1 MMHRLFP
8 SFIGLPPRAASAS
21 RFASRLLGGLLC
33 LCVAAGL
40 TLTGPQP
47 AAAQGGTLRIAA
59 VVNDGIISL
68 FELEVRLSLTL
79 LGASLPNTRE
89 NRQRLAGQVLRG
101 MIDEKLQMQEAQR
114 LGITVP
120 EQEVAEAIRRIEMQ
134 NQMPPGGLENML
146 ASQNIPKRSLEDQ
159 LTSALAW
166 RRVVS
171 RRFSSAV
178 EISDEE
184 INEQLAQIESRRGQ
198 PEVLVKEILLPV
210 DSPDREAEVR
220 SFAERLVSQ
229 LREGVPFEGL
239 AQQFSQ
245 SASARVGGDIGW
257 IGADALDEPLAQA
270 IADLPAGRVT
280 EPLRTV
286 LGFYILKVEDRRVRE
301 QAPPSDALVSLRQ
314 IALPVPLDAPPQR
327 LQEISDRMREAVAQ
341 TAGCETLADVA
352 KSLDAPDPIDLG
364 RVRQGDLSPAIRDA
378 VAPVAVGR
386 ASAPVPLPGGVAVF
400 VVCERESVMSDLPSR
415 PEVRQRLENEKLE
428 VLARRLMRDLRRA
441 AFIDIRV

>member
-1 MMHRLFP
+1 MMHRLFRP
-8 SFIGLPPRAASAS
+8 SFGLPPVNALAR
-21 RFASRLLGGLLC
+21 RLLGGLLC
-33 LCVAAGL
+33 LCMGAWL
-40 TLTGPQP
+40 TVGGVQP
-47 AAAQGGTLRIAA
+47 AVAQGGTLRIAA

-68 FELEVRLSLTL
+68 FELELRLSLTL

-114 LGITVP
+114 VGITVP
-120 EQEVAEAIRRIEMQ
+120 DQEIADAIRRIEAQ
-134 NQMPPGGLENML
+134 NRMPPGGLENML
-146 ASQNIPKRSLEDQ
+146 ASQNIPRKTLEDQ
-159 LTSALAW
+159 LAAALAW
-166 RRVVS
+166 RRVVA

-184 INEQLAQIESRRGQ
+184 INEQLAQIEARRGQ

-210 DSPDREAEVR
+210 DSPEREAEVR
-220 SFAERLVSQ
+220 NFAERLVSQ
-229 LREGVPFEGL
+229 YRDGAPFDGL

-257 IGADALDEPLAQA
+257 IGADALDEPLARA
-270 IADLPAGRVT
+270 IADLPAGQVT
-280 EPLRTV
+280 EPIRTV
-286 LGFYILKVEDRRVRE
+286 LGYYILQVEDRRIRE
-301 QAPPSDALVSLRQ
+301 QAPPSDSLVSLRQ

-327 LQEISDRMREAVAQ
+327 LQEISGRMRDAVAR

-378 VAPVAVGR
+378 VAPVEVGR

-415 PEVRQRLENEKLE
+415 PEIRQRLENEKLE

-441 AFIDIRV
+441 AFIDIRI